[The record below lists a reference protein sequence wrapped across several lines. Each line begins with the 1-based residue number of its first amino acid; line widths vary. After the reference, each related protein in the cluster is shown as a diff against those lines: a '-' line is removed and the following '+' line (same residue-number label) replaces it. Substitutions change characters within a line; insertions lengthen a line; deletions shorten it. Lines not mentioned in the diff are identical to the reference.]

1 MRIYIRNFA
10 ATLLNFLISLL
21 TITELAVASF
31 YDNIIF
37 TMNLLFRSLSRHN
50 SCARA
55 LGFTASFA
63 YTDSISLIL

>member
-1 MRIYIRNFA
+1 MAIYIRAFA
-10 ATLLNFLISLL
+10 ATVRNFLVSLPM
-21 TITELAVASF
+21 ITALAVASF

-37 TMNLLFRSLSRHN
+37 RMNLLYRKLSKHK

-63 YTDSISLIL
+63 HTDSISLIL